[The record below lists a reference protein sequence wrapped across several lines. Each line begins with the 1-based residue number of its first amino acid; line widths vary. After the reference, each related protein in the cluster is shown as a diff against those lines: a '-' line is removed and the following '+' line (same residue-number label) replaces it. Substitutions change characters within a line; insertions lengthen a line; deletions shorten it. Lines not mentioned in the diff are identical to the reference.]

1 MQIEEK
7 KKIVASL
14 HESFLRSEL
23 LILTDYKGLDVLK
36 INDLRKKLR
45 EVGCEYKVAKN
56 TFFKRASED
65 TDAQMVRDNF
75 KGPMAVAL
83 SYGDQVAPAKVL
95 TDFAKDNDALG
106 IHLGVMGGKII
117 DLDAITALSSLPS
130 REVLLGSFLSV
141 ASGAARGLVVALSDV
156 PRTFINVLT
165 AIKEQKEAA
174 A

>member
-7 KKIVASL
+7 KEIVASL
-14 HESFLRSEL
+14 HESFSRSEL

-56 TFFKRASED
+56 TFFRRASED
-65 TDAQMVRDNF
+65 TDAQLLKDQF
-75 KGPMAVAL
+75 KGPIAVAL

-95 TDFAKDNDALG
+95 TDFAKDNDELD
-106 IHLGVMGGKII
+106 IHLGVMDGKVI
-117 DLDAITALSSLPS
+117 DLDAINALSALPS

-141 ASGAARGLVVALSDV
+141 ASGSATGLVVALSDV
-156 PRTFINVLT
+156 PRKFINVLT
-165 AIKEQKEAA
+165 AIKEQKEATA
-174 A
+174 